1 MAMKIKTI
9 KLEKKEDARGSL
21 IQNESPEIRNR
32 MKHFF
37 VSASKNGVIR
47 GQHYHTKKVEW
58 FLVIKGRARIY
69 FEDISTHEKDSVELV
84 ETNPQVVEV
93 PVLVAH
99 SIENIGTEEM
109 ILLAIVNE
117 PLDKKSPDTFPYKV
131 I

>member
-1 MAMKIKTI
+1 MKIKTI

-21 IQNESPEIRNR
+21 VQNESTEIRNR

-37 VSASKNGVIR
+37 VSTSKKGVIR
-47 GQHYHTKKVEW
+47 GQHYHTEKVEW

-69 FEDISTHEKDSVELV
+69 FEDINTHEKDSVELV

-93 PVLVAH
+93 PVLIAH

-117 PLDKKSPDTFPYKV
+117 PLDKNNPDTFPYKV